1 MALRTG
7 LLFVS
12 FVVLVGACR
21 PVVDEDEICGEG
33 GGQGDRRC
41 AEQCEA
47 IVAPYRQPLSS
58 PSPTVEAQCRRID
71 GQIGCACFTAR
82 ADRADDVDA
91 DAPLLTEDFFVGAAG
106 CGAFGR
112 PGDCL
117 HDPAAFPGC
126 VVDTAAGDDVCAT
139 VCADL
144 DAARVDDA
152 DGRDDIVVADAAC
165 EDSCVCAI
173 VVGDG
178 CSRIFDAG
186 TFDGTLPPSFT
197 TAANCTVDAPGT

>member
-21 PVVDEDEICGEG
+21 PVVDEDEICGDG

-41 AEQCEA
+41 ADRCEA
-47 IVAPYRQPLSS
+47 IVAPYRQPVS
-58 PSPTVEAQCRRID
+58 PPAPIVDAQCRRVFD
-71 GQIGCACFTAR
+71 RIGCACFVATDGR
-82 ADRADDVDA
+82 PDDVDA
-91 DAPLLTEDFFVGAAG
+91 SAGIGASDVFVGSEG

-126 VVDTAAGDDVCAT
+126 VVDTAGDDVCAT

-152 DGRDDIVVADAAC
+152 DGRDDLVVADSAC
-165 EDSCVCAI
+165 EGGCVCAI

-197 TAANCTVDAPGT
+197 TAANWTVDAAGT